1 PCGTTAG
8 RLRVLRGLS
17 WVGSE
22 SAISVHPL
30 PLGVRVGNVELRQN
44 LPLQSFHGF
53 GVLVFF
59 VVVADQMQETMDR
72 QMAEMM
78 IEALLLVIGF
88 AARGFIGNGDVPEHA
103 GRVVLRVAVAGGLQR
118 RK

>member
-1 PCGTTAG
+1 CGTPAG
-8 RLRVLRGLS
+8 SVRVLRWLS

-30 PLGVRVGNVELRQN
+30 PLGVRVGNVELCQN

-59 VVVADQMQETMDR
+59 VIVADQMQETMDR

-78 IEALLLVIGF
+78 IEPLLLVIGF
-88 AARGFIGNGDVPEHA
+88 PAAGFISNGDVAEHA
-103 GRVVLRVAVAGGLQR
+103 GRVLRA
-118 RK
+118 